1 MDFDLAQTFYI
12 DPDQVQNA
20 SYVYLTSLDLFFQ
33 AKPVE
38 GKTQSGLPK
47 PGVAIYVAPTIEK
60 FPDMELIHHTRAA
73 YLPYDAITASTD
85 GTVATNFKFIRPV
98 LCNTDAIWSILIKF
112 DGSDNGYKLWYNKAG
127 EVKLGTKELTS
138 VSQGKVDGYFFK
150 ITNGKDLTPRTD
162 ADLSFRLKLAEFT
175 SLSTT
180 WKYRNRPYEVLDSYN
195 INGVFKGGEDVY
207 QKRSVYSVGTVDVRA
222 GNDWIVG
229 TGTSLSTDL
238 SIGSKFVITD
248 GTLGNTVVRTVATV
262 PNATHL
268 SLDAP
273 PSFTNTGAFYYKTV
287 VGKLFE
293 SNNNDDTLIIEDSN
307 ANSTVYLTTNTT
319 IYGVDTQASANIS
332 SIEAFQINSL
342 VPHFQV
348 FTPKEASIT
357 ATVNLAN
364 SSYAVD
370 GTNAFDAELLQ
381 RYEMD
386 RYAGVMASATIEK
399 TTAIP
404 FASISGSVTFS
415 TTNKYVSPFSWE
427 ENLDMFS
434 DRFSINNSITN
445 EHIAGQGQATARY
458 ISKSLA
464 LASGQVAEDMKVYVR
479 LFKPYNTDIA
489 VFARFR
495 TPGDVGKFSGW
506 TLMSPTDPNVTYSNQ
521 QNKQD
526 FIELAYEMPFFPAG
540 TVQSGF
546 FASQSA
552 NAILTGTSAAV
563 NTSIA
568 VGDLVRVYS
577 AAISNTYLVDSVV
590 AANTTTLTLSQ
601 PISNSSLIGSGL
613 LVDKITQP
621 LAAFLDVQNKNI
633 LTYFNNPTLRGVTG
647 NQGKSIGFDSYQFKV
662 ILLSSDGILVP
673 FVKDFRAI
681 AVSA

>member
-47 PGVAIYVAPTIEK
+47 PGVAIYIAPTIEK

-112 DGSDNGYKLWYNKAG
+112 DGSDNGYNLWYNKAG

-175 SLSTT
+175 TLSTT
-180 WKYRNRPYEVLDSYN
+180 WRYRNRPYEVLDSYN

-207 QKRSVYSVGTVDVRA
+207 QKRSVYATGTISVTS
-222 GNDWIVG
+222 GNSAVVG

-238 SIGSKFVITD
+238 TVGTQFVITD
-248 GTLGNTVVRTVATV
+248 GTLGNTAVRTVATV
-262 PNATHL
+262 PNSTYMT
-268 SLDAP
+268 LDVP
-273 PSFTNTGAFYYKTV
+273 PPFTNAAANFYKTV
-287 VGKLFE
+287 VGTMFE
-293 SNNNDDTLIIEDSN
+293 SNNNDDTLVIENSN
-307 ANSTVYLTTNTT
+307 ANSTIYLTTDTT
-319 IYGVDTQASANIS
+319 ICGVDSQATANIS
-332 SIEAFQINSL
+332 AIEAFQINSV

-348 FTPKEASIT
+348 FTPKET
-357 ATVNLAN
+357 TVTTTLNIAN
-364 SSYAVD
+364 SSYGVS
-370 GTNAFDAELLQ
+370 GTTEFDATILQ
-381 RYEMD
+381 RYD
-386 RYAGVMASATIEK
+386 VDSYAGVMASATIEK

-415 TTNKYVSPFSWE
+415 TSNKYVSPFSWE

-434 DRFSINNSITN
+434 DRYKINNTVVG
-445 EHIAGQGQATARY
+445 EYTQGLGEATARY

-506 TLMSPTDPNVTYSNQ
+506 TLMNPTDPNVTYSNQ

-540 TVQSGF
+540 TAQAGF

-552 NAILTGTSAAV
+552 NAIITGTSAAV

-568 VGDLVRVYS
+568 VGDIVRVYS
-577 AAISNTYLVDSVV
+577 ASISNTYLVDSVV
-590 AANTTTLTLSQ
+590 ASNTTTLTLSQ
-601 PISNSSLIGSGL
+601 PISNSSLVGSGL

-633 LTYFNNPTLRGVTG
+633 LTYFNNPTVKGVTA
-647 NQGKSIGFDSYQFKV
+647 NQGKSVGFDSYQFKV

-673 FVKDFRAI
+673 FIKDFRAI

>member
-1 MDFDLAQTFYI
+1 MDFDIAQTFYI

-20 SYVYLTSLDLFFQ
+20 SFVYLTSIDLFFQ

-47 PGVAIYVAPTIEK
+47 PGVAIYVAPTKDK
-60 FPDMELIHHTRAA
+60 FPDMELIHHSRAA
-73 YLPYDAITASTD
+73 YLPYDSITASTD
-85 GTVATNFKFIRPV
+85 GTVATNFKFVRPV
-98 LCNTDAIWSILIKF
+98 LCSTDTVWSVLIKF

-162 ADLSFRLKLAEFT
+162 ADLSFRLNIAEFT

-207 QKRSVYSVGTVDVRA
+207 QKRSVYATGTINLTSGSSVVT
-222 GNDWIVG
+222 G

-238 SIGSKFVITD
+238 TVGTRFVITD
-248 GTLGNTVVRTVATV
+248 GTLGNTAVRTVATL
-262 PNATHL
+262 PNATYMT
-268 SLDAP
+268 LDT
-273 PSFTNTGAFYYKTV
+273 PSPFTNTAANFYKTV
-287 VGKLFE
+287 VGSLFE
-293 SNNNDDTLIIEDSN
+293 SNNNDDTLVIENSN
-307 ANSTVYLTTNTT
+307 ANSTIYLTGNTT
-319 IYGVDTQASANIS
+319 ICGVDSLATANIS
-332 SIEAFQINSL
+332 SIEAFQINSV

-348 FTPKEASIT
+348 YTPKET
-357 ATVNLAN
+357 TVSTTLNIAN
-364 SSYAVD
+364 STYAVSA
-370 GTNAFDAELLQ
+370 TNAIDAVILQ
-381 RYEMD
+381 RYEVD

-399 TTAIP
+399 TTSP
-404 FASISGSVTFS
+404 SFASISGSVTFT

-434 DRFSINNSITN
+434 DRYKINNDITDEYEDGKGN
-445 EHIAGQGQATARY
+445 ATARY
-458 ISKSLA
+458 ITKSIA
-464 LASGQVAEDMKVYVR
+464 LASGQVAEDMKAYVR

-495 TPGDVGKFSGW
+495 TPGDSGKFSNW
-506 TLMSPTDPNVTYSNQ
+506 TKMSPTDPNVTYSNQ

-526 FIELAYEMPFFPAG
+526 FIELSYDMPFYPVG
-540 TVQSGF
+540 TVQTGF
-546 FASQSA
+546 FSSQSA
-552 NAILTGTSAAV
+552 NAILVGTSGAV
-563 NTSIA
+563 NTSIVA
-568 VGDLVRVYS
+568 GDVVRLYS
-577 AAISNTYLVDSVV
+577 AAISNTYLIDTVV
-590 AANTTTLTLSQ
+590 ASNTTTLTLSQ
-601 PISNSSLIGSGL
+601 PISNASLVGSGL

-621 LAAFLDVQNKNI
+621 YAAFLDVQNKNI
-633 LTYFNNPTLRGVTG
+633 LTYFHNRTVKGVTA
-647 NQGKSIGFDSYQFKV
+647 NPGKSVGFDTYQFKV
-662 ILLSSDGILVP
+662 VLLSSDGILVP